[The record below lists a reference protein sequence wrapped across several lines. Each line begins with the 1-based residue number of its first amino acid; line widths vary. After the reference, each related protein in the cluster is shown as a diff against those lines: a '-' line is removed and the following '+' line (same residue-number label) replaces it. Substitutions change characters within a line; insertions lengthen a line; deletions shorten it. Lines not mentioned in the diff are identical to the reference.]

1 MPNTT
6 EKDFRF
12 IAFLILGFDT
22 KAIARMMGYN
32 VSTVYTKRHNIKDK
46 IAKLGCKVTTKK

>member
-32 VSTVYTKRHNIKDK
+32 VSTVTQNGIISKIK
-46 IAKLGCKVTTKK
+46 LQN

>member
-32 VSTVYTKRHNIKDK
+32 VSTVYTKCIVL
-46 IAKLGCKVTTKK
+46 I